1 MQPIEKIPDHL
12 QPYITEQD
20 PSLYTAMDHAGWRY
34 ILRVSKSFFKEN
46 AHPKYLAGL
55 EETGISTER
64 IPLISEMD
72 ARLRRFGW
80 RAVGVSGFIPPAVF
94 MEFQSLGILPIACDM
109 RQMDHLAYTP
119 APDIVHEAAGHAPII
134 ADPEYSTYLRAYGQ
148 VARKAIFSSK
158 DMAVYEAIRN
168 LSDTK
173 EDPQSTPSQIAEAQA
188 RLERA
193 VADVD
198 YVSEATLLARMNW
211 WTVEYG
217 LVGDPKRPL
226 IYGAG
231 LLSSV
236 GESFNCLKDK
246 VRKIPLTLDCINV
259 SYDITR
265 PQPQLFVAADFPT
278 LTQQLEEFAEL
289 MAFKRGGVEGLTKA
303 KMAATVTTAE
313 LDSGVQISGVL
324 KDFLLDA
331 RGEPAY
337 LQYVGPTQLAHG
349 DRELSGQGP
358 SHHAEGFGTPVGK
371 LYGSGK
377 SPADL
382 AESELR
388 SLSELKFES
397 GVTVRGKLTKRTEVK
412 GQGLVLTY
420 SDCTVTWGKE
430 TLFRPEWGVFD
441 LACGT
446 HVSSVFG
453 NAADRG
459 AYLAYQSKIGIRPQ
473 PPGKPKTNLSASNR
487 ELDALYARVR
497 SAREQ
502 GKRSVDQVVQVLT
515 EALKSYPEDWL
526 LPLEVLELEKMWSTS
541 IPGSTSARERLQ
553 DLRKRSTVLED
564 LIRRGLELI
573 Q

>member
-12 QPYITEQD
+12 QPYIAEQD

-80 RAVGVSGFIPPAVF
+80 RAVGVCGFIPPAVF

-134 ADPEYSTYLRAYGQ
+134 ADPEYSAYLRAYGQ

-158 DMAVYEAIRN
+158 DMAVYEAIRH

-173 EDPQSTPSQIAEAQA
+173 EDPASTSTQIAEAQA

-217 LVGDPKRPL
+217 LVGDPSRPL

-236 GESFNCLKDK
+236 GESFNCLRDQ
-246 VRKIPLTLDCINV
+246 VRKLPLTLDCINV

-278 LTQQLEEFAEL
+278 LTRRLEEFSEL
-289 MAFKRGGVEGLTKA
+289 MAFKRGGIEGLTKA
-303 KMAATVTTAE
+303 KMAGTVTTAE

-324 KDFLLDA
+324 KDFRLDA

-337 LQYVGPTQLAHG
+337 LQYAGPTQLAHQ
-349 DRELSGQGP
+349 DLELSGQGP
-358 SHHAEGFGTPVGK
+358 RHHAEGFGTPVGK
-371 LYGSGK
+371 LAGSGK
-377 SPADL
+377 SPSDL
-382 AESELR
+382 SETELR
-388 SLSELKFES
+388 SVSELKFES
-397 GVTVRGKLTKRTEVK
+397 GVTVRGVFAKRLEKK
-412 GQGLVLTY
+412 GRGLVLTFT
-420 SDCTVTWGKE
+420 DCTVTWGNE
-430 TLFRPEWGVFD
+430 TLFKPEWGAFD

-446 HVSSVFG
+446 RVTSVFG

-459 AYLAYQSKIGIRPQ
+459 AYLAYQSEIGIRPQ
-473 PPGKPKTNLSASNR
+473 PPGKPKTNLNASNR
-487 ELDALYARVR
+487 ALNALYARVR
-497 SAREQ
+497 AAREQ
-502 GKRSVDQVVQVLT
+502 GKSASEQVAQALAET
-515 EALKSYPEDWL
+515 LKSYPEDWL
-526 LPLEVLELEKMWSTS
+526 LPLEVLELEKVWSVA
-541 IPGSTSARERLQ
+541 IPGSALARERLES
-553 DLRKRSTVLED
+553 LRKRSSVMED
-564 LIRRGLELI
+564 LIRRGLELLE
-573 Q
+573 

>member
-12 QPYITEQD
+12 QPYIAEQD

-34 ILRVSKSFFKEN
+34 ILRVSKAFFKEN

-134 ADPEYSTYLRAYGQ
+134 ADPEYSAYLRAYGQ

-158 DMAVYEAIRN
+158 DMAVYEAIRH

-173 EDPQSTPSQIAEAQA
+173 EDPQSTPTQIAEAQT

-236 GESFNCLKDK
+236 GESFNCLKDQ
-246 VRKIPLTLDCINV
+246 VRKLPLTLDCVNV

-278 LTQQLEEFAEL
+278 LTRQLEEFAEL
-289 MAFKRGGVEGLTKA
+289 MAFKRGGAEGLTKA

-331 RGEPAY
+331 RGAPAY
-337 LQYVGPTQLAHG
+337 LQYVGPTQLAYE
-349 DRELSGQGP
+349 DLELPGQGP
-358 SHHAEGFGTPVGK
+358 RHHSEGFGTPVGK
-371 LYGSGK
+371 LAGTGK

-382 AESELR
+382 SENELR
-388 SLSELKFES
+388 TLSELKFES
-397 GVTVRGKLTKRTEVK
+397 GVVVQGKFAKRIDVRGR
-412 GQGLVLTY
+412 GLVLTY
-420 SDCTVTWGKE
+420 TDCTVTWGEE
-430 TLFRPEWGVFD
+430 TLFRPEWGTFD
-441 LACGT
+441 LACGVRVT
-446 HVSSVFG
+446 SVFG

-459 AYLAYQSKIGIRPQ
+459 AYLAYQNEIGNRPE
-473 PPGKPKTNLSASNR
+473 PPGRPKTNLNASNR
-487 ELDALYARVR
+487 GLDTLYARVR

-502 GKRSVDQVVQVLT
+502 GKSAVDQVAQALT
-515 EALKSYPEDWL
+515 ETLKSHPGDWL
-526 LPLEVLELEKMWSTS
+526 LPLEVLELEKTWSLP
-541 IPGSTSARERLQ
+541 IAGSAAARERLAS
-553 DLRKRSTVLED
+553 LRKSSPVLED